1 MNEEIKIRSDFT
13 STFTVPKKKNRTRN
27 KDRTQLFLRHSIPR
41 VDLLGIIVLNA
52 QATLSTFS
60 IFQIPDRSCDRFSSR
75 RQIIKRKVSIERINF
90 FLSFFDGRVG

>member
-13 STFTVPKKKNRTRN
+13 STFTVPKKK
-27 KDRTQLFLRHSIPR
+27 KESKQGSTQLFLRHSIPR